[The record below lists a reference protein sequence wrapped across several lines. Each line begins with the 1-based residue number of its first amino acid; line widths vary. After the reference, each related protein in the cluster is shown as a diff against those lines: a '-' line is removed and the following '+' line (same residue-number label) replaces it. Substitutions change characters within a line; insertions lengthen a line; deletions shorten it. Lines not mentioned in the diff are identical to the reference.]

1 MNKLDLIRQI
11 LGTTEDATI
20 IATDCGGLLAI
31 TGGGTNQ
38 SRPLKGDMIASEIT
52 ITPNT
57 AKSILRASK
66 HSIHLE
72 KTVISFTK
80 SSITILD
87 NYGNEVDSVTMDL
100 ARAEKWQKLLAKLEK
115 ES

>member
-31 TGGGTNQ
+31 TVGNENG

-52 ITPNT
+52 LTPNT

-66 HSIHLE
+66 HSIHVE

-87 NYGNEVDSVTMDL
+87 NYGNEVDSVTMEIE
-100 ARAEKWQKLLAKLEK
+100 RAEKGQKLLAKQEK
-115 ES
+115 EA